1 MIGSALVT
9 VTVGFSGY
17 SNVKLE
23 TAMITG
29 TMVRPA
35 AGHWRR
41 ASRCAGGSENPS
53 QHPRPIIL
61 PVPGASATRT
71 AVPERAARP
80 CAALNLQLSSEFR
93 RLPGRPGFLSRSG
106 PTRAAPAAR
115 RSGPSRPA
123 STTARANTAA
133 LRVATMIIIMM
144 TGS

>member
-71 AVPERAARP
+71 AVPESSPVRGTELATQFRVPSAPGPARVP
-80 CAALNLQLSSEFR
+80 KPER
-93 RLPGRPGFLSRSG
+93 